1 MISIAD
7 VIRNRLQNM
16 QVNSP
21 QNQGGAFSNA
31 MGQPVTGYVTPRPQR
46 PLRPQPQPQTQ
57 TQGGMFSGLLGQPV
71 VGYGNPAQGG
81 MFSRIM
87 GQPVMGA
94 ATTQPQAQGGMFS
107 RIMGQPVMGQG
118 SAAMQVPVSEQTL
131 QPTTQPQTMQGSAMA
146 GQFLSGYL
154 NPRTAFDASFYRRGG
169 NPWEFGGGVMWAPN
183 TTQQLTQAFQQGAMT
198 PQAMPQLNDQQMQAL
213 AQIML
218 RAL

>member
-71 VGYGNPAQGG
+71 VGYGNP
-81 MFSRIM
+81 
-87 GQPVMGA
+87 
-94 ATTQPQAQGGMFS
+94 AQGGMFS

-218 RAL
+218 RALYSR